1 MNSNITTLRAFAI
14 IIVVLGHSIILYDT
28 SWTWYV
34 PGQECPFFAELK
46 KIINVVQMPLFFSL
60 SGYLFYYTIQ
70 KYSFTQILRK
80 KAKRLLIPYFIIGF
94 FWMDPIKIL
103 LKVPHHD
110 NIVNLIK
117 EQIIGNMNGHLWFLY
132 TLFALF
138 LAFKLLYTFKIIGNK
153 KISYDILIIVCLLL
167 CNIFN
172 GAFGPFANIASYAIF
187 FYLAFFMNERASA
200 LNNINKLGG
209 VIIMI
214 SVLIIIAYLLDI
226 IPFKLYK
233 CLIACAFIL
242 IIYRLDFKSIGDNS
256 ILNKISNC
264 SFGIYLFHSPMIYIT
279 CTYWNDL
286 NPIFV
291 LLINFIIFG
300 FMAFLLTMI
309 IKSSR
314 LKFIIGE

>member
-14 IIVVLGHSIILYDT
+14 IIVVLGHSIILYDP

-34 PGQECPFFAELK
+34 PGQECPFFAGLK

-110 NIVNLIK
+110 NIMNLIK

-153 KISYDILIIVCLLL
+153 KISYDLLIIVCLLL

-172 GAFGPFANIASYAIF
+172 GAFGSFANIASYAIF
-187 FYLAFFMNERASA
+187 FYLAFFMNECAST
-200 LNNINKLGG
+200 LSNINKLKR

-242 IIYRLDFKSIGDNS
+242 IIYRLDFKSISDNS

-291 LLINFIIFG
+291 LLTNFVIFG
-300 FMAFLLTMI
+300 FIAFSLTMI
-309 IKSSR
+309 IKRSR

>member
-1 MNSNITTLRAFAI
+1 
-14 IIVVLGHSIILYDT
+14 
-28 SWTWYV
+28 
-34 PGQECPFFAELK
+34 
-46 KIINVVQMPLFFSL
+46 
-60 SGYLFYYTIQ
+60 
-70 KYSFTQILRK
+70 
-80 KAKRLLIPYFIIGF
+80 
-94 FWMDPIKIL
+94 
-103 LKVPHHD
+103 
-110 NIVNLIK
+110 
-117 EQIIGNMNGHLWFLY
+117 
-132 TLFALF
+132 
-138 LAFKLLYTFKIIGNK
+138 
-153 KISYDILIIVCLLL
+153 
-167 CNIFN
+167 
-172 GAFGPFANIASYAIF
+172 
-187 FYLAFFMNERASA
+187 
-200 LNNINKLGG
+200 
-209 VIIMI
+209 MI

>member
-14 IIVVLGHSIILYDT
+14 IIVVLGHSIILYDP

-34 PGQECPFFAELK
+34 QGQECPYFAGLK
-46 KIINVVQMPLFFSL
+46 QIINVVQMPLFFSL

-153 KISYDILIIVCLLL
+153 KISYDILIIVCLIL

-172 GAFGPFANIASYAIF
+172 GAFGSFANIASYAIF
-187 FYLAFFMNERASA
+187 FYLAFFMNERAST
-200 LNNINKLGG
+200 LSNINKLGR

-242 IIYRLDFKSIGDNS
+242 IIYRLDFKSISDNS

-291 LLINFIIFG
+291 LLTNFAIFG
-300 FMAFLLTMI
+300 FIAFLLTMI
-309 IKSSR
+309 IKRSR